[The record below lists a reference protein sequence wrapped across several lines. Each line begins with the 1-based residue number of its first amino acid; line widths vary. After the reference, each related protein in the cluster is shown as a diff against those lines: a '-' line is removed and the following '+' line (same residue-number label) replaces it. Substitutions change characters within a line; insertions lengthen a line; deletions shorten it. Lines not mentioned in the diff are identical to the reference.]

1 MTVRKMVSIASLLGA
16 LSLVGCGD
24 SANQV
29 CDECQVQDLRG
40 ECEEFYNVCIQ
51 DDAGE
56 PDDCAVGALAQC
68 GIL

>member
-1 MTVRKMVSIASLLGA
+1 M
-16 LSLVGCGD
+16 LSLSSKQTEAGK
-24 SANQV
+24 SLQI
-29 CDECQVQDLRG
+29 QQKDLRG

-56 PDDCAVGALAQC
+56 ADDCVVGALAQC